1 METAIIVMAAM
12 ISFIAGRMVRD
23 HFLKKNKES
32 QKEAES
38 NDEPS

>member
-23 HFLKKNKES
+23 HFIKKKQNEQDATKP
-32 QKEAES
+32 KDGEA
-38 NDEPS
+38 